1 MQFVELMQLEQLRR
15 LFEQL
20 NALRARPDAAARS
33 RPARRAR
40 APCRRARKPPEAA
53 RDPARLFRTPF
64 AVTGTAACPMNLFS
78 RLTLADACL
87 RFDAADRNQRLAV
100 QALAMPMLAQRLT
113 WLRLVLRASPDSAA
127 TRSTI
132 GRIERALASARAR
145 LGLAGECGTAAT
157 A

>member
-1 MQFVELMQLEQLRR
+1 M
-15 LFEQL
+15 
-20 NALRARPDAAARS
+20 RPREAG
-33 RPARRAR
+33 RRAGRGFR
-40 APCRRARKPPEAA
+40 AAA

-87 RFDAADRNQRLAV
+87 RFDAADRDQRLAV
-100 QALAMPMLAQRLT
+100 QALAMPMLARRLT

-145 LGLAGECGTAAT
+145 LGLDGECGTAAT

>member
-1 MQFVELMQLEQLRR
+1 M
-15 LFEQL
+15 
-20 NALRARPDAAARS
+20 RPREAG
-33 RPARRAR
+33 RRAGRGFR
-40 APCRRARKPPEAA
+40 AAA

-87 RFDAADRNQRLAV
+87 RFDAADRDQRLAV
-100 QALAMPMLAQRLT
+100 QALAMPMLARRLT

-132 GRIERALASARAR
+132 GRIERACAARPRRRMRDRRHGVAP
-145 LGLAGECGTAAT
+145 
-157 A
+157 

>member
-1 MQFVELMQLEQLRR
+1 M
-15 LFEQL
+15 
-20 NALRARPDAAARS
+20 RPREAG
-33 RPARRAR
+33 RRAGRGFR
-40 APCRRARKPPEAA
+40 AAA

-87 RFDAADRNQRLAV
+87 RFDAADRDQRLVV
-100 QALAMPMLAQRLT
+100 QALAMPMLARRLT

-132 GRIERALASARAR
+132 ERIERALASARAR
-145 LGLAGECGTAAT
+145 LGLDGECGTAAT